1 MSRTKI
7 TRIETRPVI
16 VPLPKPITT
25 AVGTIPNA
33 PLVLIDLHTDAGTKG
48 SAYIFTYTTLA
59 LAAATRLAA
68 DVGETLIGRTL
79 APMAI
84 HSELSARFRLLGRQ
98 GLTGMIIS
106 GIDMAAWDGLA
117 RLHET
122 SVAVLLGAEET
133 ALNCYDSFGMIDTDK
148 DRDALEKSIGMGFD
162 AFKIKI
168 GGGPVDKDI
177 AAIDFVRD
185 VIGPGRKL
193 MVDYNQSLSAPEAR
207 RRIAILAR
215 KHQLDWV
222 EEPVGAEDFSGHRT
236 VRAHSPVP
244 VQSGENWWMPDD
256 AARAMAAG
264 ISDHAMLDIM
274 KIGGI
279 TGWMQAAAMAAA
291 HSMPV
296 SSHIFMEAS
305 AHALAA
311 TPNRYLL
318 EHLDKASPI
327 LLDPV
332 QVRDGTVRPKGPGL
346 GMEWN
351 ETAVERY
358 AA

>member
-1 MSRTKI
+1 
-7 TRIETRPVI
+7 
-16 VPLPKPITT
+16 
-25 AVGTIPNA
+25 
-33 PLVLIDLHTDAGTKG
+33 
-48 SAYIFTYTTLA
+48 
-59 LAAATRLAA
+59 
-68 DVGETLIGRTL
+68 
-79 APMAI
+79 
-84 HSELSARFRLLGRQ
+84 
-98 GLTGMIIS
+98 
-106 GIDMAAWDGLA
+106 
-117 RLHET
+117 
-122 SVAVLLGAEET
+122 
-133 ALNCYDSFGMIDTDK
+133 
-148 DRDALEKSIGMGFD
+148 
-162 AFKIKI
+162 
-168 GGGPVDKDI
+168 
-177 AAIDFVRD
+177 
-185 VIGPGRKL
+185 
-193 MVDYNQSLSAPEAR
+193 
-207 RRIAILAR
+207 
-215 KHQLDWV
+215 
-222 EEPVGAEDFSGHRT
+222 
-236 VRAHSPVP
+236 
-244 VQSGENWWMPDD
+244 MPDD

-332 QVRDGTVRPKGPGL
+332 QVRDGTVTPKGPGL

-351 ETAVERY
+351 ERAVERY